1 MTTTGDSAVYQPSDG
16 VVEARVT
23 DGHNIQE
30 NGHIHDR
37 GAQANRSDVHTKLR
51 GQDGQSGVLYGGDG
65 GHDSSIM
72 KESDNSSDQGY
83 ATLSHSTP
91 NGVATMTET
100 HSTCAMLNVTP
111 AEPLDTGGVELDI
124 TSTVI

>member
-23 DGHNIQE
+23 E
-30 NGHIHDR
+30 NGHLHSR
-37 GAQANRSDVHTKLR
+37 GAQANGSNVHTEVR
-51 GQDGQSGVLYGGDG
+51 GQDSQSGVILGGDR

-72 KESDNSSDQGY
+72 KESDSNSDQGY

-91 NGVATMTET
+91 NGVATTT
-100 HSTCAMLNVTP
+100 DPHSCAMLKITP
-111 AEPLDTGGVELDI
+111 SEPLDTAGVEVDI
-124 TSTVI
+124 TSTMI